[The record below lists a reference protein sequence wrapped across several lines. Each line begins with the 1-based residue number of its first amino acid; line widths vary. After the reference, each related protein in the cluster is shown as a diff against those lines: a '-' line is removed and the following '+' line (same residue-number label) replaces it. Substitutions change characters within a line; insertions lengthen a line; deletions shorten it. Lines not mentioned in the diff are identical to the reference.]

1 MIGVGWSDNG
11 VWKYKNFTCANTT
24 YEEEYRI
31 MDEFMQFIADRGQP
45 KIYYWHAESNFW
57 NSAECRQFDLAT
69 ENKDHISDKWKVN
82 NWADLCKMFK
92 AEPIVIKD
100 CFKFGLKP
108 IAAAMRKHGMISVR
122 NDSKCNNGIS
132 AMIDAWQT
140 YSNSDNPQNS
150 DTMKD
155 IIKYNE
161 FDCKVLYEI
170 LTFLRKNHI

>member
-1 MIGVGWSDNG
+1 
-11 VWKYKNFTCANTT
+11 
-24 YEEEYRI
+24 
-31 MDEFMQFIADRGQP
+31 
-45 KIYYWHAESNFW
+45 
-57 NSAECRQFDLAT
+57 
-69 ENKDHISDKWKVN
+69 
-82 NWADLCKMFK
+82 MFK
-92 AEPIVIKD
+92 SEPIVIKD

-132 AMIDAWQT
+132 AMIDAWKT

-170 LTFLRKNHI
+170 LTFLRKNMC